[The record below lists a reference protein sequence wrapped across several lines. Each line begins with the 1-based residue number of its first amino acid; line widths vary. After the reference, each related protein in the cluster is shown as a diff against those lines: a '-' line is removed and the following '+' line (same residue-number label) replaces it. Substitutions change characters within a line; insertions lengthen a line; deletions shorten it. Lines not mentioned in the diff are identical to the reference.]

1 MNTRETTFILSFLVL
16 ILSLS
21 PIVLNLKEKNYDPF
35 DVRHLFLIYFGLQ
48 LGVYPLCVEIF
59 DVDYAFISKHSPRD
73 RYDLN
78 LALVYSFCGLIFYQ
92 LGYQFISIQNCFTK
106 TTYWIADR
114 ARLQLVSIILLF
126 VAASSFYFTYLENG
140 FTSYLDNFNGLR
152 YGSIEKNLVISFMAT
167 SMPCYAGVFMYGA
180 CGNFKSNPFLFR
192 WTILALLVLSMLAG
206 FLSGFRSVLAPLILT
221 IVASIHYNHK
231 RLTKLSVVITLVA
244 LFIFNSLYG
253 SYREAFESN
262 KTFRSENDRSAI
274 LGLVL
279 RSNALDVT
287 AVTISLINSDV
298 VRYAGLFAGVYEA
311 VTIVVPRKIWSAKPV
326 PQSIVFSETV
336 FNQPNGGISMS
347 IIGYLYYQ
355 YGFIMIFFGTFI
367 FGGLSALMQKL
378 FEFNRECLAVKSLY
392 IVLVGL
398 FPKFAEAPQETS
410 NTVVLCSV
418 TLTMILWA
426 SASKRKRIGSI
437 SVVKASQ

>member
-16 ILSLS
+16 ILSLL
-21 PIVLNLKEKNYDPF
+21 PIVINLKRKNYDPF

-59 DVDYAFISKHSPRD
+59 DVDYTFVSKHSPRD

-78 LALVYSFCGLIFYQ
+78 VALVYSCCGLIFYQ
-92 LGYQFISIQNCFTK
+92 IGYQFISIQNCFTQ

-114 ARLQLVSIILLF
+114 ARLQLVSIILLLI
-126 VAASSFYFTYLENG
+126 AATSFYFSYLENG
-140 FTSYLDNFNGLR
+140 FTSYLDNFTGLR

-167 SMPCYAGVFMYGA
+167 SMPCYLGVIMHGA
-180 CGNFKSNPFLFR
+180 SSYFKSNPFLFR
-192 WTILALLVLSMLAG
+192 WTIVALLVLSMLAS

-231 RLTKLSVVITLVA
+231 RLSKSNVLIILVI
-244 LFIFNSLYG
+244 LFILNSLYG
-253 SYREAFESN
+253 SYRENFESS
-262 KTFRSENDRSAI
+262 KTFGSENDGSAL

-279 RSNALDVT
+279 RSKALDAT
-287 AVTISLINSDV
+287 AVTIRLIDSDV
-298 VRYAGLFAGVYEA
+298 VRYAGIFAGVYEA
-311 VTIVVPRKIWSAKPV
+311 STIVVPRQFWSSKPV
-326 PQSIVFSETV
+326 PQGIVFSETV

-355 YGFIMIFFGTFI
+355 YGFIMMFAGTLI
-367 FGGLSALMQKL
+367 FGGFSAFMQRL
-378 FEFNRECLAVKSLY
+378 FEFNRECLAVKSIY

-398 FPKFAEAPQETS
+398 LPKFAEAPQETL

-418 TLTMILWA
+418 TLTMILLV
-426 SASKRKRIGSI
+426 SASKRKRIGLTM
-437 SVVKASQ
+437 VVRASR

>member
-1 MNTRETTFILSFLVL
+1 
-16 ILSLS
+16 
-21 PIVLNLKEKNYDPF
+21 
-35 DVRHLFLIYFGLQ
+35 
-48 LGVYPLCVEIF
+48 
-59 DVDYAFISKHSPRD
+59 
-73 RYDLN
+73 
-78 LALVYSFCGLIFYQ
+78 
-92 LGYQFISIQNCFTK
+92 
-106 TTYWIADR
+106 
-114 ARLQLVSIILLF
+114 
-126 VAASSFYFTYLENG
+126 
-140 FTSYLDNFNGLR
+140 
-152 YGSIEKNLVISFMAT
+152 
-167 SMPCYAGVFMYGA
+167 
-180 CGNFKSNPFLFR
+180 
-192 WTILALLVLSMLAG
+192 MLAG

-231 RLTKLSVVITLVA
+231 KLTKLSVVTIMVA
-244 LFIFNSLYG
+244 LFVFNSLYG

-262 KTFRSENDRSAI
+262 KAFRSENDRSAI

-287 AVTISLINSDV
+287 AVTISLIDSDV

-311 VTIVVPRKIWSAKPV
+311 GTIVVPRKIWFAKPV

-355 YGFIMIFFGTFI
+355 YGFIMIFFGTLI

-378 FEFNRECLAVKSLY
+378 FEFNRECLAVKSFY

-426 SASKRKRIGSI
+426 SASKRRRIGLTM
-437 SVVKASQ
+437 VVRASR